1 MKFCRDE
8 DLYASNKTPLTATA
22 PMPDC
27 TMKIYVGNSEQEVV
41 AENVKIGD
49 ALTLVINIDFQGE
62 LTYQSV
68 TDYHVDVCE

>member
-1 MKFCRDE
+1 
-8 DLYASNKTPLTATA
+8 
-22 PMPDC
+22 MPDC